1 MTNRT
6 PKLVFVAATL
16 LIALVL
22 GGQNSAVAASRTSTV
37 TVTTTVSPSCN
48 ISAATLAFAAYD
60 PVNTNATIPDDA
72 TGGITVRCTK
82 GATGITID
90 LGAGSNNSGSQ
101 RQMVHATN
109 NTVFLAYEIYKEAGH
124 SNIWGLGD
132 GGAVSSGTTLDGT
145 GSDVVVTMY
154 GRIPAA
160 QLQAIAGNYSD
171 IVVSTV
177 NF

>member
-6 PKLVFVAATL
+6 SKLVFALAML
-16 LIALVL
+16 LTALVL
-22 GGQNSAVAASRTSTV
+22 NVPSSAVAASRTSTV

-60 PVNTNATIPDDA
+60 PVNTHATVPDDA

-90 LGAGSNNSGSQ
+90 LGAGANNSGSQ

-109 NTVFLAYEIYKEAGH
+109 NTILLGYEIYKEAGH
-124 SNIWGLGD
+124 TNVWGLGD
-132 GGAVSSGTTLDGT
+132 GGSVNSGTTLDGT

-171 IVVSTV
+171 TVVSTV